1 MLHTAYKQ
9 AGGNHWKEEKKD
21 LRAGRAISWFSL
33 LYLTI
38 SATLLMGH
46 SSNDSM
52 NAGMQ
57 MFLKSQSFKRMVIGI
72 IRGVHVSFRV

>member
-9 AGGNHWKEEKKD
+9 AGGNYWKEEKKD

-72 IRGVHVSFRV
+72 IRGAHVSFRV